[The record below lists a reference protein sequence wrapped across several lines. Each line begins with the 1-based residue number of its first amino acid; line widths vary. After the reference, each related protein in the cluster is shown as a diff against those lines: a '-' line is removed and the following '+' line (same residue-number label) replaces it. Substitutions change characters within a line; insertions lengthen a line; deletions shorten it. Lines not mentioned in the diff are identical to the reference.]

1 MSNKKYKI
9 KKGTVQ
15 ETLMIPLYG
24 RKLAMDMYPDIF
36 NDRDCQELFER
47 VDYEFKA
54 PGKMKAKIGAIM
66 GATRQYDM
74 ASACRDYLKNHPNAS
89 VVNIGCGLDT
99 TFRQVDNGT
108 AKGYNIDFSDVIE
121 ARNELIPERERET
134 NIAANVMDFSW
145 FEQIDYHEEDGIVFF
160 ASGVFYYF
168 KKEDVKKLF
177 TAMAKQFK
185 GGKIV
190 FDATNATG
198 LKSMAKTWLES
209 ADMDSVGV
217 YFSIEDESELKAWSN
232 DFAQVILKGYMTGY
246 RPLDKRYGFIANCIF
261 RFVDKTKRCQMI
273 EIMFKE

>member
-1 MSNKKYKI
+1 M
-9 KKGTVQ
+9 
-15 ETLMIPLYG
+15 
-24 RKLAMDMYPDIF
+24 
-36 NDRDCQELFER
+36 
-47 VDYEFKA
+47 
-54 PGKMKAKIGAIM
+54 
-66 GATRQYDM
+66 
-74 ASACRDYLKNHPNAS
+74 
-89 VVNIGCGLDT
+89 
-99 TFRQVDNGT
+99 
-108 AKGYNIDFSDVIE
+108 
-121 ARNELIPERERET
+121 
-134 NIAANVMDFSW
+134 
-145 FEQIDYHEEDGIVFF
+145 FF

-246 RPLDKRYGFIANCIF
+246 RPLDKRYGFIANYIF
-261 RFVDKTKRCQMI
+261 RFVDRTKRCQMI
-273 EIMFKE
+273 EIIFKE